1 MATAPSS
8 LQFVDESGKPHPKA
22 FDRAVKVHPFESRI
36 MALEL
41 PGYLATRAE
50 EVSAPV
56 VPRGAVPSAMHVS
69 VPCHCVASIYAVIAP
84 LQQPFSSYDE
94 VPLDIISTVEELNE
108 AIEELCSPEVHEVA
122 VDLENHNYRSYQ
134 GFLCLMQLSTR
145 SKDYIIDCL
154 KLRDHVSTMLA
165 VERPIHRFSLPLFG
179 SSSLFAIPALLV
191 R

>member
-1 MATAPSS
+1 
-8 LQFVDESGKPHPKA
+8 
-22 FDRAVKVHPFESRI
+22 

-50 EVSAPV
+50 EVNAPV

-165 VERPIHRFSLPLFG
+165 VERSSTGVYCLFSHPRLFLLFLPCLSDEFTCSAVHG
-179 SSSLFAIPALLV
+179 RQRVEGASRLRP
-191 R
+191 